1 MRGPDLALAPDVA
14 ARIAAGGG
22 ARPETVHESGK
33 LENTPGGG
41 AVIHDRVTTVTVERD
56 GTAHFHDKPDIEV
69 HFHSP
74 IPHIDVKQDLHE
86 LGDALQD
93 WYRDPYAGT
102 RYGPTADLSE
112 LNRAVPGL
120 CDTWGDPGCDDP
132 LAPEVEKRAR
142 QRWNSGGV
150 GVHGPADIS
159 AYLYRKL
166 AHADPYAARKRK
178 LLDDTFDERVER
190 GAAFRAEQAARSA
203 ELMQR
208 TLEELWTRERDPAA
222 RKQALFELWSDCADD
237 DAGRRARAMVTGW
250 IRAKLPEGSADA
262 YTPEELDRL
271 GFQPYDKPRTMREA
285 PNASAPP
292 GTR

>member
-1 MRGPDLALAPDVA
+1 MRGPDLALAPDAA
-14 ARIAAGGG
+14 ARIVARGG
-22 ARPETVHESGK
+22 ARAETVHESGK
-33 LENTPGGG
+33 LENAPGGG

-69 HFHSP
+69 HVHSP
-74 IPHIDVKQDLHE
+74 IPHIDVKQDLHD
-86 LGDALQD
+86 LGDALQE

-102 RYGPTADLSE
+102 RYGPTTDLSE
-112 LNRAVPGL
+112 LNLAVPGA
-120 CDTWGDPGCDDP
+120 CDRWGDPSCDDP
-132 LAPEVEKRAR
+132 FAPEVEKRAR
-142 QRWNSGGV
+142 ERGKPGAV
-150 GVHGPADIS
+150 GLHGPADIT

-178 LLDDTFDERVER
+178 LLDDTFDERAER

-208 TLEELWTRERDPAA
+208 TLEELWAREPDPAA

-237 DAGRRARAMVTGW
+237 DAGTRARAMVIGW
-250 IRAKLPEGSADA
+250 IRAKLPAGSADA
-262 YTPEELDRL
+262 YTPAELERL
-271 GFQPYDKPRTMREA
+271 GFAPYERPRTIRET
-285 PNASAPP
+285 PNASAPA